1 MCDPSCKYM
10 KKVHTELSENQFL
23 SVAIVK
29 HSNNNSL
36 LADRVANLFIFLFI
50 CYLEK
55 QKYVQ
60 YL

>member
-1 MCDPSCKYM
+1 M